1 MSKYITV
8 VYNTDKW
15 GKNALQ
21 EIYDLESSSA
31 LYYGDAIEE
40 KTSLENELQHLKE
53 FYENNISGK

>member
-8 VYNTDKW
+8 VYDTTKW
-15 GKNALQ
+15 NKDALQ

-40 KTSLENELQHLKE
+40 KQSLENELQHLKE
-53 FYENNISGK
+53 FYENNFGRK